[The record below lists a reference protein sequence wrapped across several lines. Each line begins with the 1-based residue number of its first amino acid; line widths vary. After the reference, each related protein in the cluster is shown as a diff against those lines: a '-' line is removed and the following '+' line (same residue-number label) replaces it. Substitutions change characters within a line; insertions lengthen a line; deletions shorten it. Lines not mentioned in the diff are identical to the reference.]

1 MILFTIKHTFYR
13 FFLTLVNL
21 RYYVFHRRL
30 LLIDTFIFLIDLFL
44 IPFKL
49 LRFTSDDYTG
59 SMIYGEISYYGLS
72 KILQKCELKSNATF
86 LDIGSGKGKAVFF
99 ARLMF
104 HLSSTGIEINA
115 RYICISQLLKQ
126 ILFISKTSFKKESFT
141 QYPLPNCSVYLIVG
155 TTFDESDLNKLII
168 TLEQKDHE
176 FFIIS
181 VSEPLNSQFF
191 YIVSSFYVPCSWGFS
206 QVFIQRKKPSSTVL
220 L

>member
-1 MILFTIKHTFYR
+1 MHNYLKSIFNLILFTIKHTFYR

-126 ILFISKTSFKKESFT
+126 ILFIA
-141 QYPLPNCSVYLIVG
+141 
-155 TTFDESDLNKLII
+155 
-168 TLEQKDHE
+168 
-176 FFIIS
+176 
-181 VSEPLNSQFF
+181 
-191 YIVSSFYVPCSWGFS
+191 
-206 QVFIQRKKPSSTVL
+206 
-220 L
+220 